1 VKSEGL
7 SAGIL
12 VSTAGTFRGKGV
24 FERFSLTPMVQRSI
38 VSANR
43 SLHMKRVWCYSTRLT
58 EREDPIVLL
67 PRRHDGRIETARKG
81 GILLSDCG
89 VAVDAVYVTPV
100 FGGIVEAGAD
110 G

>member
-1 VKSEGL
+1 VKSKGL
-7 SAGIL
+7 LADIL
-12 VSTAGTFRGKGV
+12 VLAAGTFRGKGI
-24 FERFSLTPMVQRSI
+24 FERFSLTLMVQRSI
-38 VSANR
+38 VSSNR
-43 SLHMKRVWCYSTRLT
+43 GLHMKRVWCYSTRLT

>member
-1 VKSEGL
+1 MKSEGL

-12 VSTAGTFRGKGV
+12 VSAAGTFRGKGI

-58 EREDPIVLL
+58 ESEDPIVIL
-67 PRRHDGRIETARKG
+67 PRRCDGRIETERR